1 MSSLGRPTGPKP
13 SFSRQDV
20 VDAALEEGVDA
31 FSLTAVARRLGVR
44 TSALYRTVSS
54 RDDLL
59 RACLDRLGDQAAVP
73 VAAAIRSAQGRHD
86 WEPVLRAGA
95 ESMWEVLEAHPGL
108 SRVLL
113 TVPWAFQSF
122 ATVMNAF
129 LEALEAE
136 GLEHAD
142 AVLALDATGDTL
154 VSAHLSLRAMRTAGP
169 LEDWPRTRPGVRLPN
184 ELVPDRSLVW
194 RGFLDAKLKLI
205 VAGLRHLHDH
215 D

>member
-20 VDAALEEGVDA
+20 VDAALEEGVDT

-73 VAAAIRSAQGRHD
+73 VAAAIRSAQGHHD

-108 SRVLL
+108 SQVLL

-142 AVLALDATGDTL
+142 AVLALAALIGALLLVLLGPGRGRPPSLLSHLPPEAPRACTLRWPTIGTPRVSSATTATIL
-154 VSAHLSLRAMRTAGP
+154 AAVPHTHLPHNAT
-169 LEDWPRTRPGVRLPN
+169 
-184 ELVPDRSLVW
+184 
-194 RGFLDAKLKLI
+194 
-205 VAGLRHLHDH
+205 
-215 D
+215 